1 MTVLIISQHLD
12 RMPPMTKKKPT
23 TKLSDQLREFIE
35 NAPIGQNQIAR
46 ESDLDRATLSR
57 FLNKT
62 GGLSV
67 DGLDRIAG
75 VLGLELVES
84 KQSKAKKD

>member
-1 MTVLIISQHLD
+1 
-12 RMPPMTKKKPT
+12 MTKKKPVPR
-23 TKLSDQLREFIE
+23 LSDQLREFIQ
-35 NAPIGQNQIAR
+35 NAPISQNQIAR

-75 VLGLELVES
+75 VLGLELVKS
-84 KQSKAKKD
+84 KQPKDKKD

>member
-1 MTVLIISQHLD
+1 
-12 RMPPMTKKKPT
+12 MTKKKPT
-23 TKLSDQLREFIE
+23 PRLSDQLRVFIT

-57 FLNKT
+57 FMNET

-67 DGLDRIAG
+67 DGLDRIAT
-75 VLGLELVES
+75 VLGLELVRS
-84 KQSKAKKD
+84 RPSKAKKD

>member
-1 MTVLIISQHLD
+1 
-12 RMPPMTKKKPT
+12 MTKKKSTP
-23 TKLSDQLREFIE
+23 KLSDQLREFIT
-35 NAPIGQNQIAR
+35 NAPLGQNQIAR
-46 ESDLDRATLSR
+46 EADLDRATLSR

-75 VLGLELVES
+75 VLGLELVET
-84 KQSKAKKD
+84 KPPKAKKD